1 MDIQHVKKILGITT
15 TKHDEYLS
23 TVIPL
28 FIEQASDYCNQSF
41 DEKNLPGGV
50 QLYLAKSIEFNM
62 GSSTLKGRSMGNV
75 SYSYNTELPESV
87 TKLLRPYKRLRF
99 V

>member
-23 TVIPL
+23 TVVPL

-41 DEKNLPGGV
+41 DEKNLPSGV
-50 QLYLAKSIEFNM
+50 QIYVAKAIEFNI
-62 GSSTLKGRSMGNV
+62 GSTSLKGRSMGNV

-87 TKLLRPYKRLRF
+87 TKLLRPYRKLRF
-99 V
+99 I